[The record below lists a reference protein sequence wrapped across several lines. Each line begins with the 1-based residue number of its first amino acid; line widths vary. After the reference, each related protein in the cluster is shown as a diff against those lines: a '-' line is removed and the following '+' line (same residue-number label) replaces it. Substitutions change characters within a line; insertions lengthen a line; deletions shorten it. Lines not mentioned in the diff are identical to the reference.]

1 MFGLVVWKYI
11 FVLLD
16 EGIISLVLKFW
27 FSWDIWFLS
36 IELNFRDEEWF
47 RKEFVGIDDG
57 FVVIWF
63 LVYEVKYLLSFC
75 I

>member
-16 EGIISLVLKFW
+16 EGIILSVLKFW

>member
-16 EGIISLVLKFW
+16 EGIILLVLKFW

-63 LVYEVKYLLSFC
+63 LVYEVKYLLLFC